1 MDSMRDE
8 FCDEKEKPEM
18 KPRHGGAAAI
28 STKPCQRPGCLNLGR
43 MRFQKRKHTTRFLYL
58 CDECLES
65 LLAIHINDLFVKFG
79 ETPNKESEFF
89 NSYNIRGPGQ
99 IDMQS
104 AKRLP
109 CDCQCCKGAC
119 SCPCSK
125 PNCHCE
131 CCIRADCHC

>member
-1 MDSMRDE
+1 MR
-8 FCDEKEKPEM
+8 
-18 KPRHGGAAAI
+18 PRRAGASVL
-28 STKPCQRPGCLNLGR
+28 STKPCQRPGCLNFGR
-43 MRFQKRKHTTRFLYL
+43 MRLQKRKHTTRALYL
-58 CDECLES
+58 CDGCLES
-65 LLAIHINDLFVKFG
+65 LPAIHINDLFVKFG
-79 ETPNKESEFF
+79 ETPNKESELF

-125 PNCHCE
+125 TNCHCE

>member
-65 LLAIHINDLFVKFG
+65 LLAIHINDLFTKFG
-79 ETPNKESEFF
+79 KAPNME
-89 NSYNIRGPGQ
+89 
-99 IDMQS
+99 S

-119 SCPCSK
+119 
-125 PNCHCE
+125 
-131 CCIRADCHC
+131 